1 MTETLSHIAL
11 RRLSGK
17 DATDWYEPFEGV
29 KVSLDE
35 AGCLVI
41 DAPAVCA
48 KTLVTNDIA
57 EIATDG
63 CHFRIQGRRD
73 NVICSGGIKLQIE
86 EIEAHLQP
94 FVNSQFMITKRPDA
108 RLGETV
114 VLLAAPKDIETL
126 RTACKEHLTKYEMP
140 RMFIAVDELPYTE
153 TGKPARAEAFRIA
166 QQ

>member
-1 MTETLSHIAL
+1 M
-11 RRLSGK
+11 
-17 DATDWYEPFEGV
+17 
-29 KVSLDE
+29 SLDE

-41 DAPAVCA
+41 DAPTVCA

-63 CHFRIQGRRD
+63 CHFRIRGRRD

-140 RMFIAVDELPYTE
+140 RMFMAVDHLPYTE
-153 TGKPARAEAFRIA
+153 TGKRRVPKHSELHNNK
-166 QQ
+166 